1 MNIVLLI
8 VGAALILWGAD
19 RLTEGASGLARR
31 FQVSELVIGL
41 TVVAFG
47 TSLPEFVIS
56 LTAILS
62 GSSAISIGNI
72 VGSNIF
78 NTLVIVG
85 VTACLLPVK
94 VSLGTVRKDIPLALL
109 SAVALIVM
117 SLDVVFNRSDA
128 NWITRGDGIILLLFF
143 TIFMAYT
150 FSMAKSRESETADR
164 RPPMSY
170 PCVTFNLLVGIV
182 CLIGGGNLF
191 IKGAVDVALALGVSE
206 SVVGLTL
213 VAGGTSLPELA
224 TSVVAARKGSSAIAI
239 GNVIGSNLFNVFF
252 VTGLCATLSPIPVNG
267 MTFTDFGVLLLS
279 ALLLWGFSASKHRVE
294 RWEGAALLAVYTTYL
309 YLLISQ
315 A

>member
-1 MNIVLLI
+1 MI

-31 FQVSELVIGL
+31 FQVNELVIGL

-56 LTAILS
+56 LTAVLR

-72 VGSNIF
+72 MGSNIF
-78 NTLVIVG
+78 NILVIVG
-85 VTACLLPVK
+85 VTACLAPVR
-94 VSLGTVRKDIPLALL
+94 VSRGTVLKDIPLAVL
-109 SAVALIVM
+109 SSVALIVM
-117 SLDVVFNRSDA
+117 SLDIFFNRSES
-128 NWITRGDGIILLLFF
+128 NWITRGDGIVLLLFF
-143 TIFMAYT
+143 AIFMAYT
-150 FSMAKSRESETADR
+150 FSIARNQETSSSDSL
-164 RPPMSY
+164 PPMSY
-170 PCVTFNLLVGIV
+170 WRIAGNLLLGIG

-191 IKGAVDVALALGVSE
+191 IEGAVNVALALGVSE

-252 VTGLCATLSPIPVNG
+252 VIGLCATLSPMPVNG
-267 MTFTDFGVLLLS
+267 MTFTDFSMLLLS
-279 ALLLWGFSASKHRVE
+279 ALLLWGFAASKHLVE
-294 RWEGAALLAVYTTYL
+294 RWEGAALLVVYAGYL
-309 YLLISQ
+309 YLLVSQ
-315 A
+315 SCV